1 LRLDTLRG
9 WMLIAMAINHLD
21 TELRVL
27 TDYPFGFVSTA
38 EGFVFLSGLVAGLVY
53 TRLSVSKS
61 PAELRRRARSRAGE
75 IYRSHLVCYLVVLAA
90 MRLPVMLGRAASW
103 ASPSLFAAH
112 PMIAALLGAALL
124 YQPGLLDILPMYCIF
139 MLALPPLLAA
149 FRKGWWGWVF
159 AVSAGLWLLAQT
171 GLHERVEIRL
181 NAYIPVNLGVF
192 DPLAWQL
199 LFVGGVFFGWNW
211 ARSSPLLLSFHPA
224 MLLLCLVVAVPLWLL
239 LKYQHPPAGVSMDQ
253 VWTWADKTHV
263 SPLRLVNFIVL
274 AYLIAAV
281 TIHRPRLFMFRPLA
295 FLGQH
300 SLAVFTVQATACAIL
315 VSQPCFSSSFAHR
328 TFTALGLCAV
338 LFVTAWLHQAYISR
352 RSAAAGRSG

>member
-1 LRLDTLRG
+1 
-9 WMLIAMAINHLD
+9 
-21 TELRVL
+21 
-27 TDYPFGFVSTA
+27 
-38 EGFVFLSGLVAGLVY
+38 
-53 TRLSVSKS
+53 
-61 PAELRRRARSRAGE
+61 
-75 IYRSHLVCYLVVLAA
+75 
-90 MRLPVMLGRAASW
+90 
-103 ASPSLFAAH
+103 
-112 PMIAALLGAALL
+112 
-124 YQPGLLDILPMYCIF
+124 MYCIF

-211 ARSSPLLLSFHPA
+211 ARSSRPLLSFRPA
-224 MLLLCLVVAVPLWLL
+224 MLLLCLVVAVPLWSL

-281 TIHRPRLFMFRPLA
+281 AIHRPRLFMFRPLA

-300 SLAVFTVQATACAIL
+300 SLVVFTVQATACAIL

-338 LFVTAWLHQAYISR
+338 LFITAWLHQSYISR